1 MQHERQMLWH
11 MALPQLLLSAVHII
25 WDLPGLNILK
35 QNSNSRQAHS
45 MRWYGNACWVQKEL
59 TVHEATLADIGV
71 STDQEGAGVGVNG
84 RQPAHVLPHLL

>member
-1 MQHERQMLWH
+1 
-11 MALPQLLLSAVHII
+11 
-25 WDLPGLNILK
+25 
-35 QNSNSRQAHS
+35 
-45 MRWYGNACWVQKEL
+45 MRWYGNACWVWEGL